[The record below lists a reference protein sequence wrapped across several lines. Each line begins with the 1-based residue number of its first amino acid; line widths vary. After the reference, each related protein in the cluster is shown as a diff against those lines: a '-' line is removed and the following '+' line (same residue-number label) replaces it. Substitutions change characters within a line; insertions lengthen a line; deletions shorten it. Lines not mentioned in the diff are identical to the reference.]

1 MSFFLLCVYHT
12 CLGFLSGLPLI
23 LLTDTMQAWHASLGN
38 SAAFVSGLTYLTI
51 PYTIKPVFASLI
63 DEARKQQWLNYTN
76 IQDITACG
84 LVLCLCGLSVIH
96 PSQMLK
102 TQLFL
107 VLCACLLSACY
118 DTVVDGNR
126 ISSVP
131 PQNQGYI
138 TSLFI
143 AGYRV
148 SWLFAGGLGLM
159 FADHFGWS
167 SLYLMMACL
176 YGVIFVFTV
185 IMRTNI
191 QTLPEQSTPT
201 KTNQPNTFKHC
212 LQWLQ
217 TPSVICA
224 ISIALMVNCHMAI
237 IKPVITVFLL
247 NGLKMGLSE
256 IGIWYKSFGFVATLA
271 GGFFTSR
278 YLRTTIDS
286 SAIHVCMASQII
298 CGLCFFLTSV
308 YTGEHWLSVLC
319 IISECFS
326 IGISSTVMVIVLAQ
340 SCQTSLAGTQYAL
353 LTSFCALERLFVVPL
368 TGSIPDYYGWPQFW
382 LTTLGIT
389 SMAWLGSFM
398 TQLVYR
404 NRTFSEA
411 NSGVITTTQA

>member
-1 MSFFLLCVYHT
+1 
-12 CLGFLSGLPLI
+12 
-23 LLTDTMQAWHASLGN
+23 
-38 SAAFVSGLTYLTI
+38 
-51 PYTIKPVFASLI
+51 
-63 DEARKQQWLNYTN
+63 
-76 IQDITACG
+76 
-84 LVLCLCGLSVIH
+84 
-96 PSQMLK
+96 MLK

-107 VLCACLLSACY
+107 VFCACLLSACY
-118 DTVVDGNR
+118 DTVVDGHR
-126 ISSVP
+126 ISSVN

-159 FADHFGWS
+159 FADHYGWS
-167 SLYLMMACL
+167 NLYLMMACF
-176 YGVIFVFTV
+176 YGTVFVLTV
-185 IMRTNI
+185 IMRLPI
-191 QTLPEQSTPT
+191 QTLPDQSTPIKT
-201 KTNQPNTFKHC
+201 KQPNQDNIFKHC

-224 ISIALMVNCHMAI
+224 ISIALMINCHMAI

-256 IGIWYKSFGFVATLA
+256 IGIWYKSVGFIATLA

-286 SAIHVCMASQII
+286 SAIHICMASQIV
-298 CGLCFFLTSV
+298 CGFCFFLTSL
-308 YTGEHWLSVLC
+308 YTDEHWLSVLC

-326 IGISSTVMVIVLAQ
+326 MGISSTVMVIILAQ
-340 SCQTSLAGTQYAL
+340 SCQTALAGTQYAL
-353 LTSFCALERLFVVPL
+353 LTSFCALERILVVPMV
-368 TGSIPDYYGWPQFW
+368 GSIPDYYGWPQFW

-398 TQLVYR
+398 TQVIYK
-404 NRTFSEA
+404 NRTFSESDVDA
-411 NSGVITTTQA
+411 MTTTQA